1 MDRITAMG
9 MYVRV
14 VETGSF
20 SAVAR
25 ELNTTQPTISKNIA
39 ELESWLGAKLLN
51 RSTRKLHLTEVGA
64 DYYERCITILQD
76 IEEAEQ
82 NVGQLQTQPKGTL
95 RINTVVAFGRLH
107 VIPLL
112 DEFFQRYPDI
122 KIELSLND
130 RVVDIVSEGL
140 DLAIRMGALSDSS
153 LIAKKISASPFV
165 TVAAKKYLEKNGR
178 PQHPTELKHH
188 QSVIYT
194 GRENYHQQEFFEQGK
209 SIVVNIDG
217 RLLSNNTEA
226 TREAVLS
233 GYGIATVPKWLVGDA
248 LRDGKLESLLT
259 EFQRPALD
267 IHAVYPSGRHVANK
281 SRLFIDFLAQQLCC
295 DSNWVS

>member
-1 MDRITAMG
+1 VDRITAMG

-112 DEFFQRYPDI
+112 DDFFKRYPDI

-165 TVAAKKYLEKNGR
+165 TVAAKKYLDENGR
-178 PQHPTELKHH
+178 PQHPTDLKHH

-194 GRENYHQQEFFEQGK
+194 GRENYHQQEFFDQGK
-209 SIVVNIDG
+209 SLIVNIDG

-248 LRDGKLESLLT
+248 LRDGKLETLLT
-259 EFQRPALD
+259 EYQRPALD
-267 IHAVYPSGRHVANK
+267 IHAVYPSGRHLANK
-281 SRLFIDFLAQQLCC
+281 SRLFIDFLAERLCC
-295 DSNWVS
+295 DSAWVS